1 MKLEL
6 LYLVL
11 FSSINSI
18 IKLTVYP
25 WTARPVPHKHYL
37 VLLGSFYG
45 CSHKQTK
52 SIAANFSHQAA
63 PFWKGG
69 KNVPRASSSKQTRRS
84 HILKLYSKVVTKKIL
99 ILIKNG
105 ICRTISEM

>member
-1 MKLEL
+1 MVAATNKQNQL
-6 LYLVL
+6 LQIFLTRLLL
-11 FSSINSI
+11 FERE
-18 IKLTVYP
+18 K
-25 WTARPVPHKHYL
+25 
-37 VLLGSFYG
+37 
-45 CSHKQTK
+45 
-52 SIAANFSHQAA
+52 
-63 PFWKGG
+63 